1 MVQPN
6 LHQPSKA
13 NFKPDSPLP
22 TGQSTALAWRENE
35 TINKLITTLVK
46 PFDDPT
52 LKKIKIKMQST
63 LISGEAIY
71 LSKTSGLCVG
81 HSKTVVLASLE
92 DLAVRDRFMRRTI
105 PTSFF
110 LEDLILE
117 AIHENH
123 DVRYYALKFPPP
135 MRDREFLTSSVQ
147 KQIDQDTI
155 VVCNFP
161 TIVKRHQTKD
171 TKENR
176 VRAEVHQFYQMKRIA
191 EGVTRF
197 DFYVKV
203 DMRGKMPKFVIN
215 HILPVFMGFPLTRQS
230 YFQHQRKLSIL
241 DADDGKRMGIMLS
254 YKASSKVSERAKL
267 RYKQL
272 SFNSKKLNPLALQR
286 RNRQKS

>member
-1 MVQPN
+1 
-6 LHQPSKA
+6 L
-13 NFKPDSPLP
+13 
-22 TGQSTALAWRENE
+22 
-35 TINKLITTLVK
+35 
-46 PFDDPT
+46 PT

-110 LEDLILE
+110 LEDHILE

-215 HILPVFMGFPLTRQS
+215 HILPVFMGHPLTRQS

-241 DADDGKRMGIMLS
+241 DAEDGKRMGIMLS

>member
-1 MVQPN
+1 MDTPN
-6 LHQPSKA
+6 LNRIPDA
-13 NFKPDSPLP
+13 NFKPQLP
-22 TGQSTALAWRENE
+22 TGPMTDLAWRESE
-35 TINKLITTLVK
+35 LMNKLRKTLVK
-46 PFDDPT
+46 PFNDTT
-52 LKKIKIKMQST
+52 LRKRKIKMQST
-63 LISGEAIY
+63 LITGEAIL
-71 LSKTSGLCVG
+71 LSKVSGLCVG
-81 HSKTVVLASLE
+81 HSTAVVLASLE
-92 DLAVRDRFMRRTI
+92 DLAVRDRFMRRNNA
-105 PTSFF
+105 TSSFY
-110 LEDLILE
+110 LENLVLE

-135 MRDREFLTSSVQ
+135 MRDREFLNSSVQ
-147 KQIDQDTI
+147 KQIDEDTI
-155 VVCNFP
+155 VVCDFP

-286 RNRQKS
+286 RNREKS

>member
-1 MVQPN
+1 MT
-6 LHQPSKA
+6 
-13 NFKPDSPLP
+13 D
-22 TGQSTALAWRENE
+22 LAWRESE
-35 TINKLITTLVK
+35 LMNKLRKTLVK
-46 PFDDPT
+46 PFNDTT
-52 LKKIKIKMQST
+52 LRKRKIKMQST
-63 LISGEAIY
+63 LITGEAIL
-71 LSKTSGLCVG
+71 LSKVSGLCVG
-81 HSKTVVLASLE
+81 HSTAVVLASLE
-92 DLAVRDRFMRRTI
+92 DLAVRDRFMRRNNA
-105 PTSFF
+105 TSSFY
-110 LEDLILE
+110 LENLVLE

-135 MRDREFLTSSVQ
+135 MRDREFLNSSVQ
-147 KQIDQDTI
+147 KQIDEDTI
-155 VVCNFP
+155 VVCDFP

-176 VRAEVHQFYQMKRIA
+176 VRAEVHQFYQMKMIA